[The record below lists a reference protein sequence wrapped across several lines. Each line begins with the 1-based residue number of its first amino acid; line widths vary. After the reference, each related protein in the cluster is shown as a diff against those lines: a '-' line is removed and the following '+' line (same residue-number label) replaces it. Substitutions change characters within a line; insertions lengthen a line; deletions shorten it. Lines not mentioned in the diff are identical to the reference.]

1 MVIKNHWI
9 IRCGCSFFVRL
20 WLIFCF
26 WVGSFPFRMLISQ
39 QGIHHIFAEVEIS
52 IDLRIRHK
60 LGASKM
66 KTAEWNMI
74 NRRKQK
80 KKENSRNIW
89 GRKKYSKSSFCEC
102 MNRCHIL
109 FLFWDSNMYFQ
120 SKLLLVCVFFLFS
133 FHFIGDTNDS
143 SCFQCQQ
150 GTNNKKIF
158 LVHQTSS
165 VINVHMSLSHRL
177 ISNKINRFLI
187 LISSEKNNTTEQEQK
202 H

>member
-1 MVIKNHWI
+1 MWMFFF
-9 IRCGCSFFVRL
+9 CSSLGDILRL
-20 WLIFCF
+20 
-26 WVGSFPFRMLISQ
+26 VGSFPFRMLISQ

-120 SKLLLVCVFFLFS
+120 SKLLCVCVFFYS
-133 FHFIGDTNDS
+133 HFILLATQTTVHAFNAS
-143 SCFQCQQ
+143 REQ
-150 GTNNKKIF
+150 TIKKSFWCIK
-158 LVHQTSS
+158 LQAS
-165 VINVHMSLSHRL
+165 
-177 ISNKINRFLI
+177 
-187 LISSEKNNTTEQEQK
+187 
-202 H
+202 